1 MTSSNC
7 LTGTDRVAEVAKIID
22 ADIYINVQGDEPL
35 INPQDIKSVID
46 EGIKYPK
53 KIINCMCPIK
63 NENDFFNAN
72 VPKVVFAPNGELLYM
87 SRAAIPANKTLTFLE
102 AFKQVCIYSFPKEAL
117 LNYAAVSSKT
127 NLESIED
134 IEILRFLELG
144 YKVHMIKVSDS
155 SIAVDTPEDL
165 SRVKK
170 ILIDSN

>member
-1 MTSSNC
+1 MNKKIIIPARYKSSRFPGKPLADINGKSMLRLVWEKCSHVASEDDILIATDNSKIKDHCDKNGLQVVMTSSNC

-72 VPKVVFAPNGELLYM
+72 VPKVVLHQMASCF
-87 SRAAIPANKTLTFLE
+87 I
-102 AFKQVCIYSFPKEAL
+102 
-117 LNYAAVSSKT
+117 
-127 NLESIED
+127 
-134 IEILRFLELG
+134 
-144 YKVHMIKVSDS
+144 
-155 SIAVDTPEDL
+155 
-165 SRVKK
+165 
-170 ILIDSN
+170 